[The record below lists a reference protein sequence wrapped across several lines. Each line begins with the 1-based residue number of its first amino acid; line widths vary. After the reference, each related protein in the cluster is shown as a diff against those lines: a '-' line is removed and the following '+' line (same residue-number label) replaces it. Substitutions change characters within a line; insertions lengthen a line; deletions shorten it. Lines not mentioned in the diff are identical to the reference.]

1 MIKFTKV
8 RKMLMGL
15 MVLGQLVAI
24 PVIANAAPSAKEAV
38 EVKKYDS
45 LNAAAKDYAK
55 ALQEIS
61 NYGSRKMLKSIN
73 PDVDK
78 YVAKANNSAL
88 KKQWEDTNTMLIE
101 QFDVSVYKVN
111 ENGNKGEVVF
121 LIKGYD
127 EKALDKYLGENT
139 GKYVTKVNNAKDEI
153 EVNIEKYIKLEYD
166 YLKNTKKINLATS
179 TVKFEKGKDNK
190 WQVVK

>member
-15 MVLGQLVAI
+15 MVVGQLIAV
-24 PVIANAAPSAKEAV
+24 PVVANAAPSKESV

-45 LNAAAKDYAK
+45 LKAAAEDYAK
-55 ALQEIS
+55 VLQEIS
-61 NYGSRKMLKSIN
+61 NYGSRQMLKSIN
-73 PDVDK
+73 SDVDK
-78 YVAKANNSAL
+78 YVAKKNNATL
-88 KKQWEDTNTMLIE
+88 KKQWEDSNTMLIE

-111 ENGNKGEVVF
+111 ENGNEGEVVF

-127 EKALDKYLGENT
+127 EKALNKYLGDNAS
-139 GKYVTKVNNAKDEI
+139 KYVEKVDNSKDEI
-153 EVNIEKYIKLEYD
+153 EVNIDKYIKLQYD
-166 YLKNTKKINLATS
+166 YLTKTKKINLATS
-179 TVKFEKGKDNK
+179 TVKFKKGSDNK

>member
-1 MIKFTKV
+1 MIKFKKV

-15 MVLGQLVAI
+15 MVVGQLIAVPA
-24 PVIANAAPSAKEAV
+24 VANAAPSKESV

-45 LNAAAKDYAK
+45 LKEAAEDYAK
-55 ALQEIS
+55 VLQEIS
-61 NYGSRKMLKSIN
+61 NYGSRQMLKSIN

-78 YVAKANNSAL
+78 YVAKKNNATL
-88 KKQWEDTNTMLIE
+88 KKQWEDSNTMLIE

-111 ENGNKGEVVF
+111 ENGNEGEVVF

-127 EKALDKYLGENT
+127 ENALNKYLGDNAS
-139 GKYVTKVNNAKDEI
+139 KYVEKVDNSKDEI
-153 EVNIEKYIKLEYD
+153 EVNIDKYIKLQYD
-166 YLKNTKKINLATS
+166 YLTKTKKINLATS
-179 TVKFEKGKDNK
+179 TVKFKKGSDNK

>member
-15 MVLGQLVAI
+15 MVVGQLIAVPA
-24 PVIANAAPSAKEAV
+24 VANAAPSKESI

-45 LNAAAKDYAK
+45 LKAAAEDYAK
-55 ALQEIS
+55 VLQEIS
-61 NYGSRKMLKSIN
+61 NYGSRQMLKSIN

-78 YVAKANNSAL
+78 YVAKKNNATL
-88 KKQWEDTNTMLIE
+88 KKQWEDSNTMLIE

-111 ENGNKGEVVF
+111 ENGNEGEVVF

-127 EKALDKYLGENT
+127 ENALNKYLGDNAS
-139 GKYVTKVNNAKDEI
+139 KYVEKVDNSKDEI
-153 EVNIEKYIKLEYD
+153 EVNIDKYIKLQYD
-166 YLKNTKKINLATS
+166 YLTKTKKINLATS
-179 TVKFEKGKDNK
+179 TVKFKKGSDNK

>member
-1 MIKFTKV
+1 MIKFKKA

-15 MVLGQLVAI
+15 MVVGQLIAVPAVAS
-24 PVIANAAPSAKEAV
+24 AAPSKESV

-45 LNAAAKDYAK
+45 LKAAAEDYAK
-55 ALQEIS
+55 VLQEIS

-78 YVAKANNSAL
+78 YVAKKNNATL
-88 KKQWEDTNTMLIE
+88 KKQWEDSNTMRIE

-111 ENGNKGEVVF
+111 ENGNEGEVVF

-127 EKALDKYLGENT
+127 EKALNKYLGDNAS
-139 GKYVTKVNNAKDEI
+139 KYVEKVDNSKDEI
-153 EVNIEKYIKLEYD
+153 EVNIDKYIKLQYD
-166 YLKNTKKINLATS
+166 YLTKTKKINLATS
-179 TVKFEKGKDNK
+179 TVKFKKGSDNK

>member
-1 MIKFTKV
+1 MIKFKKV

-15 MVLGQLVAI
+15 MVVGQL
-24 PVIANAAPSAKEAV
+24 IAVPAVSNAAPSKESV

-45 LNAAAKDYAK
+45 LKAAAEDYAK
-55 ALQEIS
+55 VLQEIS
-61 NYGSRKMLKSIN
+61 NYGSRQMLKSIN

-78 YVAKANNSAL
+78 YVAKKNNATL
-88 KKQWEDTNTMLIE
+88 KKQWEDSNTMLIE

-111 ENGNKGEVVF
+111 ENGNEGEVVF

-127 EKALDKYLGENT
+127 EKALNKYLGDNAS
-139 GKYVTKVNNAKDEI
+139 KYVEKVDNSKDEI
-153 EVNIEKYIKLEYD
+153 EINIDKYIKLQYD
-166 YLKNTKKINLATS
+166 YLTKTKKINLATS
-179 TVKFEKGKDNK
+179 TVKFKKGSDNK

>member
-15 MVLGQLVAI
+15 MVVGQLIAVPA
-24 PVIANAAPSAKEAV
+24 VANAAPSKESV

-45 LNAAAKDYAK
+45 LKAAAEDYAK
-55 ALQEIS
+55 VLQEIS
-61 NYGSRKMLKSIN
+61 NYGSRQMLKSIN

-78 YVAKANNSAL
+78 YVAKKNNATL
-88 KKQWEDTNTMLIE
+88 KKQWEDSNTMLIE

-111 ENGNKGEVVF
+111 ENGNEGEVVF

-127 EKALDKYLGENT
+127 ENALNKYLGDNAS
-139 GKYVTKVNNAKDEI
+139 KYVEKVDNSKDKI
-153 EVNIEKYIKLEYD
+153 EVNIDKYIKLQYD
-166 YLKNTKKINLATS
+166 YLTKTKKINLVTS
-179 TVKFEKGKDNK
+179 TVKFKKGSDNK

>member
-15 MVLGQLVAI
+15 MVVGQLIAVPA
-24 PVIANAAPSAKEAV
+24 VANAAPSKESV

-45 LNAAAKDYAK
+45 LKAAAEDYAK
-55 ALQEIS
+55 VLQEIS
-61 NYGSRKMLKSIN
+61 NYGSRQMLKSIN

-78 YVAKANNSAL
+78 YVAKKNNATL
-88 KKQWEDTNTMLIE
+88 KKQWEDSNTMLIE

-111 ENGNKGEVVF
+111 ENGNEGEVVF

-127 EKALDKYLGENT
+127 EKALNKYLGDNAS
-139 GKYVTKVNNAKDEI
+139 KYVEKVDNSKDEI
-153 EVNIEKYIKLEYD
+153 EINIDKYIKLQYD
-166 YLKNTKKINLATS
+166 YLTKTKKINLATS
-179 TVKFEKGKDNK
+179 TVKFKKGSDNK

>member
-15 MVLGQLVAI
+15 MVVGQLIAVPA
-24 PVIANAAPSAKEAV
+24 VANAAPSKESA

-45 LNAAAKDYAK
+45 LKAAAEDYAK
-55 ALQEIS
+55 VLQEIS
-61 NYGSRKMLKSIN
+61 NYGSRQMLKSIN

-78 YVAKANNSAL
+78 YVAKKNNATL
-88 KKQWEDTNTMLIE
+88 KKQWEDSNTMLIE

-111 ENGNKGEVVF
+111 ENGNEGEVVF

-127 EKALDKYLGENT
+127 ENALNKYLGDNAS
-139 GKYVTKVNNAKDEI
+139 KYVEKVDNSKDEI
-153 EVNIEKYIKLEYD
+153 EVNIDKYIKLQYD
-166 YLKNTKKINLATS
+166 YLTKTKKINLATS
-179 TVKFEKGKDNK
+179 TVKFKKGSDNK

>member
-1 MIKFTKV
+1 MIKFKKA

-15 MVLGQLVAI
+15 MVVGQLIAVPAVAS
-24 PVIANAAPSAKEAV
+24 AAPSKESV

-45 LNAAAKDYAK
+45 LKAAAEDYAK
-55 ALQEIS
+55 VLQEIS

-78 YVAKANNSAL
+78 YVAKKNNATL
-88 KKQWEDTNTMLIE
+88 KKQWEDSNTMLIE

-111 ENGNKGEVVF
+111 ENGNEGEVVF

-127 EKALDKYLGENT
+127 ENALNKYLGDNAS
-139 GKYVTKVNNAKDEI
+139 KYVEKVDNSKDEI
-153 EVNIEKYIKLEYD
+153 EVNIDKYIKLQYD
-166 YLKNTKKINLATS
+166 YLTKTKKINLATS
-179 TVKFEKGKDNK
+179 TVKFKKGSDNK

>member
-1 MIKFTKV
+1 MIKFKKV

-15 MVLGQLVAI
+15 MVVGQLIAVPA
-24 PVIANAAPSAKEAV
+24 VANAAPSKESV

-45 LNAAAKDYAK
+45 LKAAAEDYAK
-55 ALQEIS
+55 VLQEIS
-61 NYGSRKMLKSIN
+61 NYGSRQMLKSIN

-78 YVAKANNSAL
+78 YVAKKNNATL
-88 KKQWEDTNTMLIE
+88 KKQWEESNTMLIE

-111 ENGNKGEVVF
+111 ENGNEGEVVF

-127 EKALDKYLGENT
+127 ENALNKYLGDNAS
-139 GKYVTKVNNAKDEI
+139 KYVEKVDNSKDEI
-153 EVNIEKYIKLEYD
+153 EVNIDKYIKLQYD
-166 YLKNTKKINLATS
+166 YLTKTKKINLATS
-179 TVKFEKGKDNK
+179 TVKFKKGSDNK

>member
-1 MIKFTKV
+1 MIKFKKV

-15 MVLGQLVAI
+15 MVVGQLIAVPA
-24 PVIANAAPSAKEAV
+24 VANAAPTKESV

-45 LNAAAKDYAK
+45 LKAAAEDYAK
-55 ALQEIS
+55 VFQEIS
-61 NYGSRKMLKSIN
+61 NYGSRQMLKSIN

-78 YVAKANNSAL
+78 YVAKKNNATL
-88 KKQWEDTNTMLIE
+88 KKQWEDSNTMLIE

-111 ENGNKGEVVF
+111 ENGNEGEVVF

-127 EKALDKYLGENT
+127 EKALDKYLGDNAS
-139 GKYVTKVNNAKDEI
+139 KYVEKVDNSKDEI
-153 EVNIEKYIKLEYD
+153 EVNIDKYIKLQYD
-166 YLKNTKKINLATS
+166 YLTKTKKINLATS
-179 TVKFEKGKDNK
+179 TVKFKKGSDNK

>member
-1 MIKFTKV
+1 MIKFKKV

-15 MVLGQLVAI
+15 MVVGQL
-24 PVIANAAPSAKEAV
+24 IAVPAVSNAAPSKESV

-45 LNAAAKDYAK
+45 LKAAAEDYAK
-55 ALQEIS
+55 VLQEIS
-61 NYGSRKMLKSIN
+61 NYGSRQMLKSIN

-78 YVAKANNSAL
+78 YVAKKNNATL
-88 KKQWEDTNTMLIE
+88 KKQWEDSNTMLIE

-111 ENGNKGEVVF
+111 ENGNEGEVVF

-127 EKALDKYLGENT
+127 EKALNKYLGDNAS
-139 GKYVTKVNNAKDEI
+139 KYVEKVDNSKDEI
-153 EVNIEKYIKLEYD
+153 EVNIDKYIKLQYD
-166 YLKNTKKINLATS
+166 YLTKTKKINLATS
-179 TVKFEKGKDNK
+179 TVKFKKGSDNK

>member
-1 MIKFTKV
+1 MIKFKKV

-15 MVLGQLVAI
+15 MVVGQLIAVPA
-24 PVIANAAPSAKEAV
+24 VANAAPSKESV

-45 LNAAAKDYAK
+45 LKAAAEDYAK
-55 ALQEIS
+55 VLQEIS
-61 NYGSRKMLKSIN
+61 NYGSRQMLKSIN

-78 YVAKANNSAL
+78 YVAKKNNATL
-88 KKQWEDTNTMLIE
+88 KKQWEDSNTMLIE

-111 ENGNKGEVVF
+111 ENGNEGEVVF

-127 EKALDKYLGENT
+127 ENALNKYLGDNAS
-139 GKYVTKVNNAKDEI
+139 KYVEKVDNSKDEI
-153 EVNIEKYIKLEYD
+153 EVNIDKYIKLQYD
-166 YLKNTKKINLATS
+166 YLTKTKKINLATS
-179 TVKFEKGKDNK
+179 TVKFKKGSDNK

>member
-1 MIKFTKV
+1 MVKFMKV
-8 RKMLMGL
+8 KKILMGL
-15 MVLGQLVAI
+15 MVLGGLVAVPNI
-24 PVIANAAPSAKEAV
+24 VNAAPSAKEAV
-38 EVKKYDS
+38 QVKKYDS
-45 LNAAAKDYAK
+45 LKTAATDYAK

-88 KKQWEDTNTMLIE
+88 KKQWEESNTMLIE
-101 QFDVSVYKVN
+101 QFEVSVYQVN
-111 ENGNKGEVVF
+111 ENGNNGEVVF

-127 EKALDKYLGENT
+127 EKAMDKYLGDNAS
-139 GKYVTKVNNAKDEI
+139 KYVTKVDNSKDEV
-153 EVNIEKYIKLEYD
+153 EVDIEKYIKLQYD
-166 YLKNTKKINLATS
+166 YLKKTKKINLATS
-179 TVKFEKGKDNK
+179 TVKFVKGSDNK

>member
-15 MVLGQLVAI
+15 VVVGQLIAVPA
-24 PVIANAAPSAKEAV
+24 VANAAPSKESV

-45 LNAAAKDYAK
+45 LKAAAEDYAK
-55 ALQEIS
+55 VLQEIS
-61 NYGSRKMLKSIN
+61 NYGSRQMLKSIN

-78 YVAKANNSAL
+78 YVAKKNNATL
-88 KKQWEDTNTMLIE
+88 KKQWEDSNTMLIE

-111 ENGNKGEVVF
+111 ENGNEGEVVF

-127 EKALDKYLGENT
+127 ENALNKYLGDNAS
-139 GKYVTKVNNAKDEI
+139 KYVEKVDNSKDEI
-153 EVNIEKYIKLEYD
+153 EVNIDKYIKLQYD
-166 YLKNTKKINLATS
+166 YLTKTKKINLATS
-179 TVKFEKGKDNK
+179 TVKFKKGSDNK

>member
-15 MVLGQLVAI
+15 MVVGQLIVVPA
-24 PVIANAAPSAKEAV
+24 VANAAPSKESV

-45 LNAAAKDYAK
+45 LKAAAEDYAK
-55 ALQEIS
+55 VLQEIS
-61 NYGSRKMLKSIN
+61 NYGSRQMLKSIN
-73 PDVDK
+73 SDVDK
-78 YVAKANNSAL
+78 YVAKKNNATL
-88 KKQWEDTNTMLIE
+88 KKQWEDSNTMLIE

-111 ENGNKGEVVF
+111 ENGNEGEVVF

-127 EKALDKYLGENT
+127 ENALNKYLGDNAS
-139 GKYVTKVNNAKDEI
+139 KYVEKVDNSKDEI
-153 EVNIEKYIKLEYD
+153 EVNIDKYIKLQYD
-166 YLKNTKKINLATS
+166 YLTKTKKINLATS
-179 TVKFEKGKDNK
+179 TVKFKKGSDNK

>member
-1 MIKFTKV
+1 MIKFKKV

-15 MVLGQLVAI
+15 MVVGQLIAVPA
-24 PVIANAAPSAKEAV
+24 VANAAPSKESV

-45 LNAAAKDYAK
+45 LKAAAEDYAK
-55 ALQEIS
+55 VLQEIS
-61 NYGSRKMLKSIN
+61 NYGSRQMLKSIN

-78 YVAKANNSAL
+78 YVAKKNNATL
-88 KKQWEDTNTMLIE
+88 KKQWEDSNTMLIE

-111 ENGNKGEVVF
+111 ENGNEGEVVF

-127 EKALDKYLGENT
+127 EKALNKYLGDNAS
-139 GKYVTKVNNAKDEI
+139 KYVEKVDNSKDEI
-153 EVNIEKYIKLEYD
+153 EVNIDKYIKLQYD
-166 YLKNTKKINLATS
+166 YLTKTKKINLATS
-179 TVKFEKGKDNK
+179 TVKFKKGSDNK

>member
-15 MVLGQLVAI
+15 MVVGQLIAVPA
-24 PVIANAAPSAKEAV
+24 VANAAPSKESV

-45 LNAAAKDYAK
+45 LKAAAEDYAK
-55 ALQEIS
+55 VLQEIS
-61 NYGSRKMLKSIN
+61 NYGSRQMLKSIN

-78 YVAKANNSAL
+78 YVAKKNNATL
-88 KKQWEDTNTMLIE
+88 KKQWEDSNTMLIE

-111 ENGNKGEVVF
+111 ENGNEGEVVF

-127 EKALDKYLGENT
+127 EKALNKYLGDNAS
-139 GKYVTKVNNAKDEI
+139 KYVEKVDNSKDEI
-153 EVNIEKYIKLEYD
+153 EVNIDKYIKLQYD
-166 YLKNTKKINLATS
+166 YLTKTKKINLATS
-179 TVKFEKGKDNK
+179 TVKFKKGSDNK

>member
-15 MVLGQLVAI
+15 MVVGQL
-24 PVIANAAPSAKEAV
+24 IAVPAVVNAAPSKESV

-45 LNAAAKDYAK
+45 LKAAAEDYAK
-55 ALQEIS
+55 VLQEIS
-61 NYGSRKMLKSIN
+61 NYGSRQMLKSIN

-78 YVAKANNSAL
+78 YVAKKNNATL
-88 KKQWEDTNTMLIE
+88 KKQWEDSNTMLIE

-111 ENGNKGEVVF
+111 ENGNEGEVVF

-127 EKALDKYLGENT
+127 EKALNKYLGDNAS
-139 GKYVTKVNNAKDEI
+139 KYVEKVDNSKDEI
-153 EVNIEKYIKLEYD
+153 EINIDKYIKLQYD
-166 YLKNTKKINLATS
+166 YLTKTKKINLATS
-179 TVKFEKGKDNK
+179 TVKFKKGSDNK

>member
-15 MVLGQLVAI
+15 MVVGQLIAVPA
-24 PVIANAAPSAKEAV
+24 VANAAPSKESV
-38 EVKKYDS
+38 EVTKYDS
-45 LNAAAKDYAK
+45 LKAAAEDYAK
-55 ALQEIS
+55 VLQEIS
-61 NYGSRKMLKSIN
+61 NYGSRQMLKSIN

-78 YVAKANNSAL
+78 YVAKKNNATL
-88 KKQWEDTNTMLIE
+88 KKQWEDSNTMLIE

-111 ENGNKGEVVF
+111 ENGNEGEVVF

-127 EKALDKYLGENT
+127 ENALNKYLGDNAS
-139 GKYVTKVNNAKDEI
+139 KYVEKVDNSKDEI
-153 EVNIEKYIKLEYD
+153 EVNIDKYIKLQYD
-166 YLKNTKKINLATS
+166 YLTKTKKINLATS
-179 TVKFEKGKDNK
+179 TVKFKKGSDNK

>member
-15 MVLGQLVAI
+15 MVVGQLIAVPA
-24 PVIANAAPSAKEAV
+24 VANAAPSKESV

-45 LNAAAKDYAK
+45 LKAAAEDYAK
-55 ALQEIS
+55 VLQEIS
-61 NYGSRKMLKSIN
+61 NYGSRQMLKSIN

-78 YVAKANNSAL
+78 YVAKKNNATL
-88 KKQWEDTNTMLIE
+88 KKQWEDSNTMLIE

-111 ENGNKGEVVF
+111 ENGNEGEVVF

-127 EKALDKYLGENT
+127 ENALNKYLGDNASKDVE
-139 GKYVTKVNNAKDEI
+139 KVDNSKDEI
-153 EVNIEKYIKLEYD
+153 EFNIDKYIKLQYD
-166 YLKNTKKINLATS
+166 YLTKTKKINLATS
-179 TVKFEKGKDNK
+179 TVKFKKGSDNK

>member
-1 MIKFTKV
+1 MIKFKKV

-15 MVLGQLVAI
+15 MVVGQLIAVPA
-24 PVIANAAPSAKEAV
+24 VANAAPSKESV

-45 LNAAAKDYAK
+45 LKAAAEDYAK
-55 ALQEIS
+55 VLQEIS
-61 NYGSRKMLKSIN
+61 NYGSRQMLKSIN

-78 YVAKANNSAL
+78 YVAKKNNATL
-88 KKQWEDTNTMLIE
+88 KKQWEDANTMLIE

-111 ENGNKGEVVF
+111 ENGNEGEVVF

-127 EKALDKYLGENT
+127 ENALNKYLGDNAS
-139 GKYVTKVNNAKDEI
+139 KYVEKVDNSKDEI
-153 EVNIEKYIKLEYD
+153 EVNIDKYIKLQYD
-166 YLKNTKKINLATS
+166 YLTKTKKINLATS
-179 TVKFEKGKDNK
+179 TVKFKKGSDNK

>member
-1 MIKFTKV
+1 MIKFKKA

-15 MVLGQLVAI
+15 MVVGQLIAVPAVAS
-24 PVIANAAPSAKEAV
+24 AASSKESV

-45 LNAAAKDYAK
+45 LKAAAEDYAK
-55 ALQEIS
+55 VLQEIS
-61 NYGSRKMLKSIN
+61 NYGSRQMLKSIN

-78 YVAKANNSAL
+78 YVAKKNNATL
-88 KKQWEDTNTMLIE
+88 KKQWEDSNTMLIE

-111 ENGNKGEVVF
+111 ENGNEGEVVF

-127 EKALDKYLGENT
+127 EKALNKYLGDNAS
-139 GKYVTKVNNAKDEI
+139 KYVEKVDNSKDEI
-153 EVNIEKYIKLEYD
+153 EVNIDKYIKLQYD
-166 YLKNTKKINLATS
+166 YLTKTKKINLATS
-179 TVKFEKGKDNK
+179 TVKFKKGSDNK

>member
-15 MVLGQLVAI
+15 MVVGQLIAVPA
-24 PVIANAAPSAKEAV
+24 VANAAPSKESV

-45 LNAAAKDYAK
+45 LKAAAEDYAK
-55 ALQEIS
+55 VLQEIS
-61 NYGSRKMLKSIN
+61 NYGSR
-73 PDVDK
+73 
-78 YVAKANNSAL
+78 
-88 KKQWEDTNTMLIE
+88 QMLID

-111 ENGNKGEVVF
+111 ENGNEGEVVF

-127 EKALDKYLGENT
+127 ENALNKYLGDNAS
-139 GKYVTKVNNAKDEI
+139 KYVEKVDNSKDEI
-153 EVNIEKYIKLEYD
+153 EVNIDKYIKLQYD
-166 YLKNTKKINLATS
+166 YLTKTKKINLATS
-179 TVKFEKGKDNK
+179 TVKFKKGSDNK

>member
-15 MVLGQLVAI
+15 MVVGQLIAVPA
-24 PVIANAAPSAKEAV
+24 VANAAPSKESV

-45 LNAAAKDYAK
+45 LKAAAEDYAK
-55 ALQEIS
+55 VLQEIS
-61 NYGSRKMLKSIN
+61 NYGSRQMLKSIN
-73 PDVDK
+73 SDVDK
-78 YVAKANNSAL
+78 YVAKKNNATL
-88 KKQWEDTNTMLIE
+88 KKQWEDSNTMLIE

-111 ENGNKGEVVF
+111 ENGNEGEVVF

-127 EKALDKYLGENT
+127 ENALNKYLGDNAS
-139 GKYVTKVNNAKDEI
+139 KYVEKVENSKDEI
-153 EVNIEKYIKLEYD
+153 EVNIDKYIKLQYD
-166 YLKNTKKINLATS
+166 YLTKTKKINLATS
-179 TVKFEKGKDNK
+179 TVKFKKGSDNK

>member
-15 MVLGQLVAI
+15 MVVGQLIAV
-24 PVIANAAPSAKEAV
+24 PVVANAAPSKESV

-45 LNAAAKDYAK
+45 LKAAAEDYAK
-55 ALQEIS
+55 VLQEIS

-78 YVAKANNSAL
+78 YVEKTNDSTL
-88 KKQWEDTNTMLIE
+88 KKQWEESNTMLIE

-111 ENGNKGEVVF
+111 ENGNEGEVVF

-127 EKALDKYLGENT
+127 ENALNKYLGDNAS
-139 GKYVTKVNNAKDEI
+139 KYVEKVDNSKDEI
-153 EVNIEKYIKLEYD
+153 EVNIDKYIKLQYD
-166 YLKNTKKINLATS
+166 YLTKTKKINLATS
-179 TVKFEKGKDNK
+179 TVKFKKGSDNK

>member
-15 MVLGQLVAI
+15 MVVGQLIAVPAVA
-24 PVIANAAPSAKEAV
+24 NSAPSKESV

-45 LNAAAKDYAK
+45 LKAAAEDYAK
-55 ALQEIS
+55 VLQEIS

-78 YVAKANNSAL
+78 YVTKKNNATL
-88 KKQWEDTNTMLIE
+88 KKQWEDSNTMLIE

-111 ENGNKGEVVF
+111 ENGNEGEVVF

-127 EKALDKYLGENT
+127 ENALNKYLGDNAS
-139 GKYVTKVNNAKDEI
+139 KYVEKVDNSKDEI
-153 EVNIEKYIKLEYD
+153 EVNIDKYIKLQYD
-166 YLKNTKKINLATS
+166 YLTKTKKINLATS
-179 TVKFEKGKDNK
+179 TVKFKKGSDNK

>member
-1 MIKFTKV
+1 MIKFKKA

-15 MVLGQLVAI
+15 MVVGQLIAVPAVAS
-24 PVIANAAPSAKEAV
+24 AAPSKESV

-45 LNAAAKDYAK
+45 LKAAAEDYAK
-55 ALQEIS
+55 VLQEIS
-61 NYGSRKMLKSIN
+61 NYGSRQMLKSIN

-78 YVAKANNSAL
+78 YVAKKNNATL
-88 KKQWEDTNTMLIE
+88 KKQWEDSNTMLIE

-111 ENGNKGEVVF
+111 ENGNEGEVVF

-127 EKALDKYLGENT
+127 EKALNKYLGDNAS
-139 GKYVTKVNNAKDEI
+139 KYVEKVDTSKDEI
-153 EVNIEKYIKLEYD
+153 EVNIDKYIKLQYD
-166 YLKNTKKINLATS
+166 YLTKTKKINLATS
-179 TVKFEKGKDNK
+179 TVKFKKGSDNK

>member
-1 MIKFTKV
+1 MIKFKKA

-15 MVLGQLVAI
+15 MVVGQLIAVPAVAS
-24 PVIANAAPSAKEAV
+24 AAPSKESV

-45 LNAAAKDYAK
+45 LKAAAEDYAK
-55 ALQEIS
+55 VLQEIS
-61 NYGSRKMLKSIN
+61 NYGSRQMLKSIN

-78 YVAKANNSAL
+78 YVAKKNNATL
-88 KKQWEDTNTMLIE
+88 KKQWEDSNTMLIE

-111 ENGNKGEVVF
+111 ENGNEGEVVF

-127 EKALDKYLGENT
+127 EKALNKYLGDNAS
-139 GKYVTKVNNAKDEI
+139 KYVEKVDNSKDEI
-153 EVNIEKYIKLEYD
+153 EVNIDKYIKLQYD
-166 YLKNTKKINLATS
+166 YLTKTKKINLATS
-179 TVKFEKGKDNK
+179 TVKFKKGSDNK

>member
-1 MIKFTKV
+1 MIKFKKA

-15 MVLGQLVAI
+15 MVVGQLIAVPAVAS
-24 PVIANAAPSAKEAV
+24 AAPSKESV

-45 LNAAAKDYAK
+45 LKAAAEDYAK
-55 ALQEIS
+55 VLQEIS

-78 YVAKANNSAL
+78 YVAKKNNATL
-88 KKQWEDTNTMLIE
+88 KKQWED
-101 QFDVSVYKVN
+101 SN
-111 ENGNKGEVVF
+111 EGEVVF

-127 EKALDKYLGENT
+127 ENALNKYLGDNAS
-139 GKYVTKVNNAKDEI
+139 KYVEKVDNSKDEI
-153 EVNIEKYIKLEYD
+153 EVNIDKYIKLQYD
-166 YLKNTKKINLATS
+166 YLTKTKKINLATS
-179 TVKFEKGKDNK
+179 TVKFKKGSDNK

>member
-1 MIKFTKV
+1 MIELKKV

-15 MVLGQLVAI
+15 MVVGQLIAAPAV
-24 PVIANAAPSAKEAV
+24 ANAAPSKESV

-45 LNAAAKDYAK
+45 LKAAAEDYAK
-55 ALQEIS
+55 VLQEIS
-61 NYGSRKMLKSIN
+61 NYGSRQMLKSIN

-78 YVAKANNSAL
+78 YVAKKNNATL
-88 KKQWEDTNTMLIE
+88 KKQWEDSNTMLIE

-111 ENGNKGEVVF
+111 ENGNEGEVVF

-127 EKALDKYLGENT
+127 ENALNKYLGDNAS
-139 GKYVTKVNNAKDEI
+139 KYVEKVDNSKDEI
-153 EVNIEKYIKLEYD
+153 EVNIDKYIKLQYD
-166 YLKNTKKINLATS
+166 YLTKTKKINLATS
-179 TVKFEKGKDNK
+179 TVKFKKGSDNK